1 MMVPE
6 GEFVANVLARVARGK
21 APPILPELSNP
32 VLPETDADFEAE
44 GEVDDTVLVTLGV
57 AVGIEYVDGASA
69 FSRRTITVRKVRL
82 GLESHMVVAWC
93 HTRRAVRTFRIDR
106 IKALIDPRTGE
117 MEADPED
124 VGGAFALLLNQRLG
138 DPLDAARA
146 VIEACAPGVNI
157 LNFLSRCDG
166 HEHPDEL
173 QRILSYIDSVALDLN
188 VAIDADRLPNLL
200 RRMHVSEDLFY
211 LSLKRVRFSP
221 PDAALRL
228 LRYARQ
234 VIDADEI
241 ISAEE
246 AKFGLELEILK
257 RS

>member
-1 MMVPE
+1 
-6 GEFVANVLARVARGK
+6 
-21 APPILPELSNP
+21 
-32 VLPETDADFEAE
+32 
-44 GEVDDTVLVTLGV
+44 
-57 AVGIEYVDGASA
+57 
-69 FSRRTITVRKVRL
+69 
-82 GLESHMVVAWC
+82 
-93 HTRRAVRTFRIDR
+93 
-106 IKALIDPRTGE
+106 
-117 MEADPED
+117 
-124 VGGAFALLLNQRLG
+124 LNQRLG

-166 HEHPDEL
+166 HEHPIEL
-173 QRILSYIDSVALDLN
+173 QRILSYVDSVAMDLH
-188 VAIDADRLPNLL
+188 VTIDAERLPKVL

-211 LSLKRVRFSP
+211 RSLKRVRFSQP
-221 PDAALRL
+221 HEALRL

-257 RS
+257 PS